1 MKYHLY
7 RNIQQQQWL

>member
-7 RNIQQQQWL
+7 FYYFW